1 MITCLLHRRAFS
13 SHASARHAGCRKVH
27 RSRRTILRSILCRY
41 VCYMLPVEPDN
52 WLQVGKDAEMYV
64 QWTLLLYAVYIL
76 YNTLELLKYAD
87 FIPMT

>member
-1 MITCLLHRRAFS
+1 MLQLACWLQEGPPEPSHNFTLHSVPLCLLH
-13 SHASARHAGCRKVH
+13 V
-27 RSRRTILRSILCRY
+27 T
-41 VCYMLPVEPDN
+41 LPVEPDN